1 MCSSPKIPDM
11 PAPAPIE
18 PPAPLPTP
26 QQAPTPPVMPAP
38 TPLNPTPAAP
48 LPPPLASSPAA
59 APPPMLVSGQTT
71 GEDATVKRLKSK
83 RGELQQANSGTS
95 GLRIPGSNAIGQA
108 SGENNSSNTG
118 LNIPK

>member
-1 MCSSPKIPDM
+1 M

-38 TPLNPTPAAP
+38 AAFNPTPAAP
-48 LPPPLASSPAA
+48 MPPPMASSPGA
-59 APPPMLVSGQTT
+59 APPPVLVSAQSSA
-71 GEDATVKRLKSK
+71 EDATIKRLKSK

-95 GLRIPGSNAIGQA
+95 GLRIPSSSAIGQA
-108 SGENNSSNTG
+108 SGDSNSSNTG